1 MAERPSNLY
10 GYVWRTPDTGSH
22 RFSTLGRVSIP
33 VSLSTRCRTIGGT
46 CRSPDYSNKMT
57 ETDVEAADGS
67 VSLICV
73 LWDDWHVIVWHGP
86 ARIRRAPR
94 RTTAGSW
101 RARRARAP
109 ATPATRCPCATHDR
123 YSPPPSSSARPWRRR
138 RNLHLIISIFHT
150 FRLRCS
156 TIYDLHTTS
165 LLWCFVDG
173 LRFCHTFVVA
183 ISIKRFDLPRDVG
196 VTKTRSNQLM
206 LCSVYCIIFAQ
217 WVCYHISL
225 FVGYRSHSSLVYNEI
240 YLHCRYVNK
249 SNINVHITSHEW
261 GHEVLTLAIPSVN

>member
-1 MAERPSNLY
+1 MIGTWLFDMGRQGSVGLLVGRRRVPGGRGGRGRRRLRPHAARAQL
-10 GYVWRTPDTGSH
+10 
-22 RFSTLGRVSIP
+22 
-33 VSLSTRCRTIGGT
+33 TIGTVHHLHPHARG
-46 CRSPDYSNKMT
+46 
-57 ETDVEAADGS
+57 AD
-67 VSLICV
+67 
-73 LWDDWHVIVWHGP
+73 
-86 ARIRRAPR
+86 A
-94 RTTAGSW
+94 TTY
-101 RARRARAP
+101 
-109 ATPATRCPCATHDR
+109 T
-123 YSPPPSSSARPWRRR
+123 
-138 RNLHLIISIFHT
+138 LFISIFHT

-225 FVGYRSHSSLVYNEI
+225 FVGYRSHSMLVYNEI

>member
-123 YSPPPSSSARPWRRR
+123 YSPPPSSARPWRRR
-138 RNLHLIISIFHT
+138 HNLHLIYFDFPHFSITLLHDLWFAHDQLVMV
-150 FRLRCS
+150 FCWWIALLSHLCCCDFNK
-156 TIYDLHTTS
+156 TIRFATWRGCDKNPIQS
-165 LLWCFVDG
+165 VD
-173 LRFCHTFVVA
+173 VV
-183 ISIKRFDLPRDVG
+183 
-196 VTKTRSNQLM
+196 
-206 LCSVYCIIFAQ
+206 
-217 WVCYHISL
+217 
-225 FVGYRSHSSLVYNEI
+225 
-240 YLHCRYVNK
+240 
-249 SNINVHITSHEW
+249 
-261 GHEVLTLAIPSVN
+261 